1 MLFMDYYDRNGNK
14 WSIDQ
19 GDWLGHQ
26 SEKIPAGS
34 NKRIIGNDAALIIL
48 ILVAVITC
56 FLTLV

>member
-14 WSIDQ
+14 WSIEK

-26 SEKIPAGS
+26 SDGQNAGPG
-34 NKRIIGNDAALIIL
+34 KRIVGNNLALIIL

-56 FLTLV
+56 YLTLV